1 MQSLTCIEIEYTG
14 LEDWHFY
21 IKDYLADITD
31 DKFDMLSHQKFLFY
45 NFNNYLNLIGEET
58 FTVKHLIIAH
68 NNYALE
74 KMQSKK
80 IGYIL

>member
-31 DKFDMLSHQKFLFY
+31 DKFDMLSHQ
-45 NFNNYLNLIGEET
+45 NFCS
-58 FTVKHLIIAH
+58 II
-68 NNYALE
+68 LTIIE
-74 KMQSKK
+74 
-80 IGYIL
+80 I